1 LVLVRQRPGTAGG
14 VCFITLEDETGNFN
28 LIVWASL
35 FEEYRKEILG
45 AKVLMAEGHLQI
57 EKEVVHVIV
66 QRCHNLNRLL
76 VGMTPSQEEASAI
89 GVSEPVGQF
98 AAGEVGEVK
107 QASLF
112 PEARNFK

>member
-1 LVLVRQRPGTAGG
+1 
-14 VCFITLEDETGNFN
+14 
-28 LIVWASL
+28 
-35 FEEYRKEILG
+35 
-45 AKVLMAEGHLQI
+45 MAEGHLQI

-76 VGMTPSQEEASAI
+76 VGLTPSQEEEA
-89 GVSEPVGQF
+89 PLY
-98 AAGEVGEVK
+98 AAGEAVRSAGGQVAQPRETGEVK

>member
-1 LVLVRQRPGTAGG
+1 
-14 VCFITLEDETGNFN
+14 
-28 LIVWASL
+28 
-35 FEEYRKEILG
+35 
-45 AKVLMAEGHLQI
+45 MAEGHLQI

-76 VGMTPSQEEASAI
+76 VGMMPLPEDAPVI
-89 GVSEPVGQF
+89 GVQGPVGQF
-98 AAGEVGEVK
+98 ATVREVGEVK